1 MDRVRGIGAGGG
13 GGGADG
19 GSAGAGLATPACAN
33 GFGAGAGAAGCEM
46 APDAG
51 GGVAWVLNGFAV
63 GAGAK
68 GLLAGVAAVDC
79 VPRSRAF
86 SSFNRSTSS
95 TSDVTWV
102 MSVCTRAWS
111 QHAMEHNTM
120 GYFTTHSPSPSRF
133 RCVAGPRLAQW
144 PSLFAAQPVT
154 QHGQL
159 PSKYGGQERPRRCGR
174 IQTPM
179 I

>member
-1 MDRVRGIGAGGG
+1 MDEDKHVRG
-13 GGGADG
+13 DG
-19 GSAGAGLATPACAN
+19 DVNPDVGHD
-33 GFGAGAGAAGCEM
+33 AAR
-46 APDAG
+46 
-51 GGVAWVLNGFAV
+51 VLNGFAV

-111 QHAMEHNTM
+111 PHATEPS
-120 GYFTTHSPSPSRF
+120 GSP
-133 RCVAGPRLAQW
+133 GPW
-144 PSLFAAQPVT
+144 T
-154 QHGQL
+154 QQ
-159 PSKYGGQERPRRCGR
+159 Q
-174 IQTPM
+174 
-179 I
+179 